1 MSGVGRPAGQ
11 KDKAPRKSRGVAD
24 RARALDRAR
33 TTRSATSTRYA
44 ARPGRGPRG
53 AAWNRDGGD
62 QEAEAA
68 SHDAGAADGPEQRA
82 DPEREDAEDAFI
94 DDDDDNELDLQA
106 AAGDR
111 AAGSTEPPAAAAA

>member
-1 MSGVGRPAGQ
+1 MQPDPVVVPE
-11 KDKAPRKSRGVAD
+11 V
-24 RARALDRAR
+24 
-33 TTRSATSTRYA
+33 
-44 ARPGRGPRG
+44 RPGT
-53 AAWNRDGGD
+53 DGGD

-94 DDDDDNELDLQA
+94 DDDDDDNELDLQA

-111 AAGSTEPPAAAAA
+111 AAAVLSHRRQQRTTCLSKERAQRDLQASRRMR

>member
-1 MSGVGRPAGQ
+1 MLWTEPGPPG
-11 KDKAPRKSRGVAD
+11 APRPPDMQPDPVVVPEV
-24 RARALDRAR
+24 
-33 TTRSATSTRYA
+33 
-44 ARPGRGPRG
+44 RPGT
-53 AAWNRDGGD
+53 DGGD
-62 QEAEAA
+62 QEVEAA

-111 AAGSTEPPAAAAA
+111 AAGSTEPPAAAADDVLEQGEGAAGSSGQQAHAVA